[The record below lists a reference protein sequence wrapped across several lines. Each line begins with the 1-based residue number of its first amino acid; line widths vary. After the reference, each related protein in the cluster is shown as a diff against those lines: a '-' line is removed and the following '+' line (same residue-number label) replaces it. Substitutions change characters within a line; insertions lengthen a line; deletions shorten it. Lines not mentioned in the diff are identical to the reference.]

1 VAGEEVCRGR
11 REQVHAQHPV
21 LSGQVQRVAR
31 QLLSHAVATALGAVV
46 ITFNVNHID
55 RLRFDPETIAGIFLG
70 KITNWKDRAI
80 LQSTSMPLSGSPRFH
95 SVRR

>member
-1 VAGEEVCRGR
+1 
-11 REQVHAQHPV
+11 V